1 MILLVGAGPMAQG
14 YAKVLGALDKAYTVI
29 GRSEASAQAFYDVT
43 GKTVVT
49 GGLDAY
55 LSKPHG
61 ACDFA
66 IVSVGVE
73 ALARTT
79 SALLDDGVKAILVE
93 KPAALDLAQI
103 EGLCQQA
110 KAGQAKVY
118 VAYNRRFY
126 SSVYKAQEIIAQD
139 GGVSSF
145 NFELTEWGHV
155 IANIDKAEGV
165 KESWFLANT
174 SHVSDLAFFLGG
186 YPEQI
191 SSFYSD
197 NTSWHSR
204 SGNFAGAGRSE
215 NGALFCY
222 SGNWNAPGRWS
233 VEVLTKK
240 HRLIL
245 RPMECLQI
253 QQIGSVVQTPVEIDE
268 QLDKAFKPG
277 LFRQVE
283 AFLSNDTKRL
293 CNIEQHFALA
303 KIYCAMAGY
312 KNSDS

>member
-1 MILLVGAGPMAQG
+1 MILLVGAGPMAQD
-14 YAKVLGALDKAYTVI
+14 YAKVLNALDKAYIVI
-29 GRSEASAQAFYDVT
+29 GRSETSAQAFCDVT

-55 LSKPHG
+55 LSKPHEP
-61 ACDFA
+61 CDVA

-73 ALARTT
+73 GLAQTT
-79 SALLDDGVKAILVE
+79 SALLEDGVKAILVE
-93 KPAALDLAQI
+93 KPAGLDLTQI
-103 EGLCQQA
+103 EGLCQLA
-110 KAGQAKVY
+110 KYCQAKVY

-126 SSVYKAQEIIAQD
+126 SSVYKAQEIIEQD

-165 KESWFLANT
+165 KENWFLANT

-186 YPEQI
+186 YPEQL
-191 SSFYSD
+191 SSFCSD
-197 NTSWHSR
+197 NTTWHPR
-204 SGNFAGAGRSE
+204 SANFAGAGRSE

-245 RPMECLQI
+245 RPMEQLQI
-253 QQIGSVVQTPVEIDE
+253 QQIGSVAQTPVEIDE

-277 LFRQVE
+277 LYRQVE
-283 AFLSNDTKRL
+283 AFLAGDTKRL
-293 CNIEQHFALA
+293 CDIEQQL
-303 KIYCAMAGY
+303 KMTQVYYQMAGY
-312 KNSDS
+312 

>member
-1 MILLVGAGPMAQG
+1 MILLVGAGPMARE
-14 YAKVLGALDKAYTVI
+14 YAKVLNALKKGYTVI
-29 GRSEASAQAFYDVT
+29 GRGEASAHAFYEAT

-55 LSKPHG
+55 LSRPHV
-61 ACDFA
+61 AHDFA

-73 ALARTT
+73 VLAQTT
-79 SALLDDGVKAILVE
+79 VSLIEDGVKAVLVE
-93 KPAALDLAQI
+93 KPAGVDLAQI
-103 EGLCQQA
+103 EQLCQQA
-110 KAGQAKVY
+110 KASQAKVY

-126 SSVYKAQEIIAQD
+126 SSVFKAQEIISQD

-165 KESWFLANT
+165 KENWFLANT
-174 SHVSDLAFFLGG
+174 SHVPDLAFFLGG
-186 YPEQI
+186 YPQQI
-191 SSFYSD
+191 SSFCSD
-197 NTSWHSR
+197 NMSWHTR
-204 SGNFAGAGRSE
+204 SANFAGAGRSE

-222 SGNWNAPGRWS
+222 NGNWNSPGRWS

-245 RPMECLQI
+245 RPMEQLQI
-253 QQIGSVVQTPVEIDE
+253 QQIDSVVLTPVEIDE

-277 LFRQVE
+277 LYLQVE
-283 AFLSNDTKRL
+283 AFLTNDTSRL
-293 CNIEQHFALA
+293 CDIEQQL
-303 KIYCAMAGY
+303 KMTRVYSQMAGY
-312 KNSDS
+312 CVAI

>member
-1 MILLVGAGPMAQG
+1 MILLVGAGPMAQD
-14 YAKVLGALDKAYTVI
+14 YAKVLNALDKAYTVI
-29 GRSEASAQAFYDVT
+29 GRSEASAKAFYDAT

-55 LSKPHG
+55 LSKAHE

-73 ALARTT
+73 GLAQTT
-79 SALLDDGVKAILVE
+79 SALLDDGVSAILVE
-93 KPAALDLAQI
+93 KPAGLDLTQI
-103 EGLCQQA
+103 QGLCEQA
-110 KAGQAKVY
+110 KACQARVY

-126 SSVYKAQEIIAQD
+126 SSVYKAQEIIEQD

-155 IANIDKAEGV
+155 IANIDKAQGV
-165 KESWFLANT
+165 KENWFLANT

-186 YPEQI
+186 YPQQI
-191 SSFYSD
+191 SSFCTD
-197 NTSWHSR
+197 NTSWHPR
-204 SGNFAGAGRSE
+204 SANFAGAGRSE

-222 SGNWNAPGRWS
+222 NGNWNAPGRWS

-245 RPMECLQI
+245 RPMEQLQI
-253 QQIGSVVQTPVEIDE
+253 QQIGSVAQTPVEIDE
-268 QLDKAFKPG
+268 QLDSELKPG
-277 LFRQVE
+277 LYRQVE
-283 AFLSNDTKRL
+283 AFLAGDTTRL
-293 CNIEQHFALA
+293 CDIEQQL
-303 KIYCAMAGY
+303 KMTRVYCQMAGY
-312 KNSDS
+312 